1 MSYYLNLENQ
11 INRLLEDYKKHGKL
25 IVAYDFENTV
35 FDYDKKVIDFSKI
48 IDLLRECEKL
58 GFYLIV
64 YTCSGPDKY
73 PFIKNFLDK
82 NNIPYDFINKN
93 IPSINSTSNKLF
105 YNILLDDRAGL
116 ESAYLT
122 LYNTIELIKEN
133 IS

>member
-48 IDLLRECEKL
+48 IELLRECEKL

-64 YTCSGPDKY
+64 YTCSGQDKY

-133 IS
+133 I